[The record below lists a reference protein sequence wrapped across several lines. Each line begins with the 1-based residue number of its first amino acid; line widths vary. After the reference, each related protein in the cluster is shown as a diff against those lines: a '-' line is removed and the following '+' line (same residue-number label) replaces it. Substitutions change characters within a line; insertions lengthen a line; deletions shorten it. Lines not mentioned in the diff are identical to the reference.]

1 MPLTDTAIRNAKP
14 GTTPAGK
21 PTDKPYKLADSGGLY
36 LEVSPKGGKYWRLKY
51 RFEGK
56 EKRLAFGVYP
66 EVTLKEARQKR
77 DEARKKLS
85 QGIDPSAERK
95 ATKTA
100 ASETFEAIYREWLD
114 KFGPGWAESHK
125 ENIMRRIEKDML
137 PWIGA
142 RPIVELKA
150 ADLLAALRRIEARG
164 ALESA
169 HRTKQAVGQVFRY
182 AVATGRAE
190 RDPTADLRG
199 ALPPASKGF
208 FAAITEPRA
217 IGELLRA
224 IDGYQGSFV
233 VRCALRLAPLVF
245 VRPGE
250 LRAAEWAEIDPE
262 RAEWRIPAHRMK
274 MKDAHIVPLSRQALA
289 ILDELRPLT
298 GAGRFLF
305 PGERA
310 PNRPISDGTLN
321 AALRRLGY
329 ASDEMTG
336 HGFRAMACSL
346 LNEQGWNR
354 DAIERQLAHAERNK
368 VRASYHRAEHLAER
382 RRMMQG
388 WADYLDGLRAGA
400 DVVPIRRL
408 DP

>member
-1 MPLTDTAIRNAKP
+1 MPLTDNTIRNAKAP
-14 GTTPAGK
+14 EKPVKLYDAGGLFLLVTP
-21 PTDKPYKLADSGGLY
+21 SGG
-36 LEVSPKGGKYWRLKY
+36 KWWRFKY
-51 RFEGK
+51 RVEGK
-56 EKRLAFGVYP
+56 EKLLSLGTYP
-66 EVTLKEARQKR
+66 ETSLKAAREKR
-77 DEARKKLS
+77 DEARKLLA

-100 ASETFEAIYREWLD
+100 ASETFEAIYREWLER
-114 KFGPGWAESHK
+114 FSPRWAPSHK
-125 ENIMRRIEKDML
+125 ENIIRRIEKDIL
-137 PWIGA
+137 PWLGA

-199 ALPPASKGF
+199 ALPPASKGS
-208 FAAITEPRA
+208 FAAITEPKA

-224 IDGYQGSFV
+224 IEGYQGSFI

-250 LRAAEWAEIDPE
+250 LRAAEWSEFDIE
-262 RAEWRIPAHRMK
+262 RAEWRIPALRMK
-274 MKDAHIVPLSRQALA
+274 MKDAHIVPLSTQALA
-289 ILDELRPLT
+289 ILEELRPFT
-298 GAGRFLF
+298 GSGRYLF
-305 PGERA
+305 PGERSKD
-310 PNRPISDGTLN
+310 RPMSNGTVN
-321 AALRRLGY
+321 AALRRMGY
-329 ASDEMTG
+329 GSDEMTG
-336 HGFRAMACSL
+336 HGFRAMACSI

-368 VRASYHRAEHLAER
+368 VRAAYHRAEHLPER
-382 RRMMQG
+382 RKMMQW
-388 WADYLDGLRAGA
+388 WADYLDGIRNGA
-400 DVVPIRRL
+400 DVVPLRRKQ
-408 DP
+408 